1 MKTSGLEFEAASGS
15 LEAASNSKESHSI
28 ISISEKKK
36 DKKEKHKLKLV
47 KKSKQADKDTEVEN
61 KGKSKQ
67 YLLPVL
73 NTMFLIEA
81 QFLAKMHPFHYLGD
95 VKFIVKDDFSIE
107 FAMTQ
112 KLRSKSFTSFF
123 SFDNSMPT

>member
-1 MKTSGLEFEAASGS
+1 MKQNSLTVEFEAASGS

-61 KGKSKQ
+61 KGKLKQQGNKYHFILSKP
-67 YLLPVL
+67 YG
-73 NTMFLIEA
+73 II
-81 QFLAKMHPFHYLGD
+81 HYFSYRTIIPRGD
-95 VKFIVKDDFSIE
+95 VRIGDKH
-107 FAMTQ
+107 
-112 KLRSKSFTSFF
+112 
-123 SFDNSMPT
+123 P